1 MPSVLRR
8 TPSTED
14 PRDPS
19 RLEVA
24 VRWIIR
30 RTAAQCSAQVRA
42 LRRSTRRQVGA
53 SVSLGI
59 VATASTAALLA
70 NLVSASEALGR
81 TVRVAVAVAPLAP
94 GDSVATATVV
104 LRSLP
109 AAAVPS
115 TALTVVPVDA
125 VLRQHVAPGEVLTAA
140 DLASEG
146 ANLPDGWRTVAIAG
160 RGAFPPLEP
169 GALVDV
175 IAGSAVLAAGA
186 VVIDVTEGGIVVA
199 VPAESAPAVATAAA
213 AGEATLAGGG

>member
-1 MPSVLRR
+1 M
-8 TPSTED
+8 
-14 PRDPS
+14 
-19 RLEVA
+19 
-24 VRWIIR
+24 
-30 RTAAQCSAQVRA
+30 
-42 LRRSTRRQVGA
+42 GA

-59 VATASTAALLA
+59 VATASFAALLA

-94 GDSVATATVV
+94 GDTVAAATVV

-109 AAAVPS
+109 VTAVPA
-115 TALTVVPVDA
+115 TALTAVPVDA
-125 VLRQHVAPGEVLTAA
+125 ALRQHVSSGEVLTTA
-140 DLASEG
+140 DLAAEG
-146 ANLPDGWRTVAIAG
+146 ANLPDGWRTVAITG

-186 VVIDVTEGGIVVA
+186 VVIDVADGGIVVA